1 MRHALCCSLF
11 VLAACSDQGGAA
23 AKTHAAR
30 VRKVAMIPKGTVH
43 EFWKSVEKGARR
55 ADAELADL
63 EIVWKGP
70 AGEGD
75 AGAQISVL
83 ESFLAERYDGV
94 LLSPLDAKALVKPV
108 QAAVAGG
115 TPVVLFDS
123 GLAGGDES
131 WSSYIATDNA
141 EGGRLAAREMA
152 RMLSGQGRVWVFPYM
167 VGSESTEQR
176 ERGFL
181 EEMKRHPGIQV
192 VLSDR
197 HGGPDES
204 KAVEVAESV
213 MASIG
218 TELEG
223 VFCSNEPCT
232 SGFLTVLERDPR
244 KLADKLVV
252 VGFDSGAKI
261 NQALKSGLLEG
272 TVLQDP
278 VAIGYESVR
287 AMHAV
292 LSGAKFEKRLSTR
305 QALATPANM
314 DTPEIRALLFPL
326 ESP

>member
-1 MRHALCCSLF
+1 MRIAPCLALLLF
-11 VLAACSDQGGAA
+11 AACSEGGDPAPRDG
-23 AKTHAAR
+23 AAR
-30 VRKVAMIPKGTVH
+30 VKKVAMIPKGTVH

-55 ADAELADL
+55 ADLELADL

-108 QAAVAGG
+108 QAAVAAG

-123 GLAGGDES
+123 GLAGGEES
-131 WSSYIATDNA
+131 WSSYIATDNDA
-141 EGGRLAAREMA
+141 GGRLAAREMA
-152 RMLSGQGRVWVFPYM
+152 RMLSGKGRVWVFPYM
-167 VGSESTEQR
+167 AGSESTEQR

-181 EEMKRHPGIQV
+181 DEMKQHPGIQI
-192 VLSDR
+192 VLADR
-197 HGGPDES
+197 FGGPDES

-218 TELEG
+218 TELDG

-261 NQALKSGLLEG
+261 NAALASGLLEG

-292 LSGAKFEKRLSTR
+292 LSKQPVQKRTSTR

-314 DTPEIRALLFPL
+314 ATPEIRALLFPL

>member
-1 MRHALCCSLF
+1 MRIALCSSLL
-11 VLAACSDQGGAA
+11 VLAACSGQEAA
-23 AKTHAAR
+23 PAKNDPSR

-55 ADAELADL
+55 ADLELADL

-108 QAAVAGG
+108 QAAVANG

-131 WSSYIATDNA
+131 WSSYIATDNDA
-141 EGGRLAAREMA
+141 GGRLAAREMA
-152 RMLSGQGRVWVFPYM
+152 RMLAGKGRVWVFPYM

-181 EEMKRHPGIQV
+181 DEMKRHPGIQV

-213 MASIG
+213 LASMG

-244 KLADKLVV
+244 RLADKLVV
-252 VGFDSGAKI
+252 IGFDSGAKI
-261 NQALKSGLLEG
+261 NQALRSGLLEG

-287 AMHAV
+287 ALHAV
-292 LSGAKFEKRLSTR
+292 LSGAKIDKRVSTR